1 MGRQID
7 VYRKKRQE
15 SQPRE
20 PSAGCIF
27 KNPEGG
33 SAGQLIDEAG
43 LKGERVGGAEVS
55 LVHGNFVVNRDKASG
70 SDVVNLV
77 RKVRSEILH
86 SKGIALEPEAQLWGQ
101 RWKDVL

>member
-1 MGRQID
+1 M
-7 VYRKKRQE
+7 
-15 SQPRE
+15 
-20 PSAGCIF
+20 
-27 KNPEGG
+27 
-33 SAGQLIDEAG
+33 
-43 LKGERVGGAEVS
+43 GGAEVS